1 MARVVQH
8 RSRAS
13 KPAPRRYRSEAN
25 PFRLALPNQDTPEAI
40 NGRLAGELHPGDV
53 NFPSPQSSAAGGLLG
68 ADLVALANRREHD
81 ALVADALRLRR
92 VQVGNPEARRKLA
105 VAVRRMLELERR
117 A

>member
-1 MARVVQH
+1 MPGNQH
-8 RSRAS
+8 TQRAS
-13 KPAPRRYRSEAN
+13 KPAPRRHKPEGN
-25 PFRLALPNQDTPEAI
+25 PLRRALPNQDTPEATST
-40 NGRLAGELHPGDV
+40 RLSGELPPLEGQL
-53 NFPSPQSSAAGGLLG
+53 PSPQSSAAGGLLG